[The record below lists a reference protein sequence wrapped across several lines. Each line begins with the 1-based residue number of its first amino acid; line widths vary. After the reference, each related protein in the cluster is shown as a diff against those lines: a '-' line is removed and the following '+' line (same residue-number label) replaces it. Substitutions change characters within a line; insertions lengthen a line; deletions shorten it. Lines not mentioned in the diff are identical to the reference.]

1 MKHILL
7 SNDDGI
13 NAKGLSVLEDAL
25 SKVPGIR
32 TTTVAPLDQQSASS
46 HSLTIHDP
54 VRIAEHGPNR
64 YSVSGTPTDC
74 VLIAV
79 QHILP
84 EDPPDIIISGIN
96 HGANMGEDV
105 TYSGTV
111 AAALEGAILGFPSF
125 AISNNNWSP
134 KHWDTCSA
142 YIQTSFL
149 NIMDFPQPDGT
160 LLNINIPDLPI
171 NEIKGLRSTR
181 LGSRVYQDAITE
193 QVDPRGKK
201 YIWIAGSGPTWDNSP
216 DTDAT
221 LNNDGYIVV
230 TPLCVD
236 MTCFKRVET
245 LKEFNFDGS
254 SNLSLPQKRKNQ

>member
-13 NAKGLSVLEDAL
+13 NAKGLAVLEEAF
-25 SKVPGIR
+25 SKIPDVR

-79 QHILP
+79 QHILK
-84 EDPPDIIISGIN
+84 DDRPDLVISGIN

-111 AAALEGAILGFPSF
+111 AAALEGAILGLPSF
-125 AISNNNWSP
+125 AISNNNWTP
-134 KHWDTCSA
+134 KHWETCSA
-142 YIQTSFL
+142 FIQTKFL
-149 NIMDFPQPDGT
+149 DIMNLPQAKGT

-171 NEIKGLRSTR
+171 NDIKGLRSTR
-181 LGSRVYQDAITE
+181 LGSRIYEDAITE
-193 QVDPRGKK
+193 QQDPRGKP
-201 YIWIAGSGPTWDNSP
+201 YIWIAGSGPTWDKAP

-221 LNNDGYIVV
+221 LNINGFIVM

-236 MTCFKRVET
+236 MTCLKSVET
-245 LKEFNFDGS
+245 LKELNFTGP
-254 SNLSLPQKRKNQ
+254 LVLPQ